1 MRRRDFITLLGGTAA
16 WPLAA
21 RAQQPAKLPVVGVLN
36 SASPQAYATRMDAFH
51 QGLSE
56 VGYSEGRD
64 LAFEYRWAEGH
75 YDRLPA
81 MAAELVERRVAVLA
95 AITTPCAVAAKAA
108 TSTIPIVFEV
118 GGDPRELGLVTGF
131 DRPTGN
137 LTGVALLNRELGP
150 KRLELLHEL
159 VPSAR
164 RVAGLLNPSNPN
176 SERLK
181 NDLASAAHML
191 DLELQVFYA
200 GSEEEFDS
208 VFSSIRRLRLGA
220 LVIGTDP
227 FFNGRSK
234 QLAALAMEY
243 SIPAIYQYR
252 DFTLAGGLASYGASF
267 VEPLKL
273 VGNYVARVLMGARPA
288 DLPVQQSTKIELIIN
303 LKTAKALGVQVPD
316 SLSGRADEV
325 IE

>member
-1 MRRRDFITLLGGTAA
+1 MRRREFISLLGGAAA
-16 WPLAA
+16 WPLMA
-21 RAQQPAKLPVVGVLN
+21 RAQQRATLRVVGVLN
-36 SASPQAYATRMDAFH
+36 SASPQAYATRMEAFH

-56 VGYSEGRD
+56 LGYSEGGNIT
-64 LAFEYRWAEGH
+64 FEYRWAEGH
-75 YDRLPA
+75 YDRLRS
-81 MAAELVERRVAVLA
+81 MAADLVQRRVTVLA

-118 GGDPRELGLVTGF
+118 GGDPRELGLVTTLS
-131 DRPTGN
+131 RPTEN
-137 LTGVALLNRELGP
+137 LTGVTLLNRELGP

-159 VPSAR
+159 VPSVR

-181 NDLASAAHML
+181 NDLTSGAHAL
-191 DLELQVFYA
+191 DFELHAFYA
-200 GSEEEFDS
+200 SSDEEFGS
-208 VFSSIRRLRLGA
+208 VFSAIQRLRMGA
-220 LVIGTDP
+220 LLIGTDP
-227 FFNGRSK
+227 FFNGKSK
-234 QLAALAMEY
+234 QLAALAMQN

-267 VEPLKL
+267 VEPLKV
-273 VGNYVARVLMGARPA
+273 VGNYVGRVLKGARPA

-303 LKTAKALGVQVPD
+303 LKTAKALGLAVPAAV
-316 SLSGRADEV
+316 LARADEV

>member
-1 MRRRDFITLLGGTAA
+1 MA
-16 WPLAA
+16 WPLAP
-21 RAQQPAKLPVVGVLN
+21 RAQQPATPPVVGVLN
-36 SASPQAYATRMDAFH
+36 SASPQAYATRMEAFH

-56 VGYSEGRD
+56 LGYAQGRN

-81 MAAELVERRVAVLA
+81 MAADLVERRVAVLA

-181 NDLASAAHML
+181 KDLASAAHML
-191 DLELQVFYA
+191 GLELQVFYA
-200 GSEEEFDS
+200 SSEEEFDS
-208 VFSSIRRLRLGA
+208 VFSTIQRLRLGA

-234 QLAALAMEY
+234 QLAELAMQN

-252 DFTLAGGLASYGASF
+252 DFTSAGGLASYGASF

-273 VGNYVARVLMGARPA
+273 AGNYVARVLMGARPA
-288 DLPVQQSTKIELIIN
+288 DLPVQQSTKIELTIN
-303 LKTAKALGVQVPD
+303 LKTAKALGVRVPD